1 MRLAIRGLHA
11 KYYRRFVGD
20 VSFDGVDPLV
30 VDRFVQS
37 VEDSDRTAA
46 LEKLDMIMEHEAGV
60 LHPADAGAPFGARKP
75 LRWLAQGFVESVGS
89 DARLDVE
96 NGSLQSVGCT
106 E

>member
-1 MRLAIRGLHA
+1 MRLA
-11 KYYRRFVGD
+11 YRRFVGD
-20 VSFDGVDPLV
+20 VSFDGLDPLV

-37 VEDSDRTAA
+37 VEDRDTTAA
-46 LEKLDMIMEHEAGV
+46 LEKLDMIMEDEAGV
-60 LHPADAGAPFGARKP
+60 LHPADAGALFRARKP
-75 LRWLAQGFVESVGS
+75 LRWLVQGFVESARP